1 MLKGSDLTA
10 SGHFHQVTKFDVSIV
25 PFWVE
30 IEGLVN
36 ASLACKCM
44 SIITIFIKQEN
55 LPSQVKQIHNNA
67 PPTMLIRRPSP
78 LGETKCNRQVKGH
91 TSWFLIGFIGSW
103 ADFSPELR
111 EI

>member
-44 SIITIFIKQEN
+44 SIITFHQTGKFA
-55 LPSQVKQIHNNA
+55 LA
-67 PPTMLIRRPSP
+67 
-78 LGETKCNRQVKGH
+78 GE
-91 TSWFLIGFIGSW
+91 
-103 ADFSPELR
+103 ADP
-111 EI
+111 